1 MPYQPDQGKTAV
13 ALFVDG
19 LELKY
24 VQLSAKGNKVTLRD
38 FKTVPL
44 AQKFEEKAA
53 APLGEEAGA
62 MDMAAGGD
70 AFASPPPMAPEGTT
84 GTEATNASV
93 LLSVLGDLPPAKIT
107 VSYALS
113 EPAVTYQEFDS
124 DFGLKGSKL
133 TKKLIGELSTLRATP
148 PLPDA
153 FATIPTAKGG
163 LLAVIREDGLH
174 LVDLLNEIKPFTKG
188 RIPNLSVIDSL
199 DLALMGL
206 VRGNYQIQDEEI
218 TVIVYVGN
226 EFSRLIFMQG
236 KNYLHFAPV
245 ISEGY
250 QSPNLEN
257 TIYSRILLEQ
267 DNIGLTRIDRILL
280 TGECHKL
287 NLRESLAPQFSSALV
302 DYLQTPSLDLSL
314 YEGNVGEAISEYA
327 VPIATAWKA
336 LNPKQEGLY
345 DVNLLPVAIIEGQK
359 AFKLAWHGWVFA
371 GLVLASIVFFYT
383 SIVARNA
390 EIRRARELLARKQTE
405 LQDYRMLQDRRT
417 QLQSDIARY
426 SKAQQ
431 LYDDIVPGADRWS
444 RILHYL
450 GNSIDDLN
458 SLWIYR
464 ITRAANPPGALVLNG
479 RAVYRARIPRLAS
492 IFEKAT
498 LRSVRTAT
506 IRDKVVYE
514 FEMLVEQVDKYDRP
528 QAAPQPGGRR

>member
-24 VQLSAKGNKVTLRD
+24 VQLSAKGNKITLRD

-44 AQKFEEKAA
+44 AQKFEEKQAA
-53 APLGEEAGA
+53 QMAEEAGTV
-62 MDMAAGGD
+62 DMGSAD
-70 AFASPPPMAPEGTT
+70 AFASPPSTQAEGGGQET
-84 GTEATNASV
+84 TNASV
-93 LLSVLGDLPPAKIT
+93 LLSVIGDLPPAKIT
-107 VSYALS
+107 VSYALG

-133 TKKLIGELSTLRATP
+133 TKKLATELSTLRATP
-148 PLPDA
+148 PLSDA

-163 LLAVIREDGLH
+163 LLTIIREDGLH

-188 RIPNLSVIDSL
+188 RVPNLSNIDSL
-199 DLALMGL
+199 DLALMSL
-206 VRGNYQIQDEEI
+206 IRGNYETQDEEI
-218 TVIVYVGN
+218 TVVVYVGT

-236 KNYLHFAPV
+236 KEYLHFAPI

-267 DNIGLTRIDRILL
+267 DNIALTRIDKIIL

-287 NLRESLAPQFSSALV
+287 NLRESLSPQFSSALV
-302 DYLQTPSLDLSL
+302 DYLQAPSLDLSL
-314 YEGNVGEAISEYA
+314 YEGSVGEAISEYA
-327 VPIATAWKA
+327 VPLATAWKA
-336 LNPKQEGLY
+336 LDPKQKGFY
-345 DVNLLPVAIIEGQK
+345 DVNLLPIAIIEGQK
-359 AFKLAWHGWVFA
+359 AFKLAWHGWIFA

-390 EIRRARELLARKQTE
+390 EIRRARDLLARKQTE
-405 LQDYRMLQDRRT
+405 LQDYRMLQERKT
-417 QLQSDIARY
+417 QLESDIQRY
-426 SKAQQ
+426 SKAQA
-431 LYDDIVPGADRWS
+431 LYDQIVPGSDKWS
-444 RILHYL
+444 RVLHYL
-450 GNSIDDLN
+450 GNSVDDLN

-464 ITRAANPPGALVLNG
+464 IARAPQSPDALLLSG
-479 RAVYRARIPRLAS
+479 RAVYRSRIPRLAS

-498 LRSVRTAT
+498 LQSVRTAT
-506 IRDKVVYE
+506 IRDQIVYE
-514 FEMLVEQVDKYDRP
+514 FEMVVEQVDKSD
-528 QAAPQPGGRR
+528 QAAPRRTP

>member
-1 MPYQPDQGKTAV
+1 MPYQADQGKTAV

-38 FKTVPL
+38 FKTLPL

-53 APLGEEAGA
+53 ASMGEE
-62 MDMAAGGD
+62 MAAADLSSVD
-70 AFASPPPMAPEGTT
+70 AFASPPPTATET
-84 GTEATNASV
+84 GAGSEATNASV
-93 LLSVLGDLPPAKIT
+93 LLSILGDLPPSKIT

-113 EPAVTYQEFDS
+113 EPAVTYQEFES

-133 TKKLIGELSTLRATP
+133 TKKLIAELSALRSSP

-153 FATIPTAKGG
+153 VATIPTAKGG

-188 RIPNLSVIDSL
+188 RVPNLSIIESL

-206 VRGNYQIQDEEI
+206 VRGNYEIQEEEI
-218 TVIVYVGN
+218 TVIVYVGS

-236 KNYLHFAPV
+236 KDYLHFAPV

-267 DNIGLTRIDRILL
+267 DNIGLTRMDRILL

-314 YEGNVGEAISEYA
+314 YEGSVGEAISEYA
-327 VPIATAWKA
+327 VPIATAWKV
-336 LNPKQEGLY
+336 LNPKQPGFY
-345 DVNLLPVAIIEGQK
+345 DVNLLPLAIIEGQK
-359 AFKLAWHGWVFA
+359 AFKLAWHGWLFA
-371 GLVLASIVFFYT
+371 GLILASIVFFYT
-383 SIVARNA
+383 SIVSRNT

-405 LQDYRMLQDRRT
+405 LQDFRMLQERRT
-417 QLQSDIARY
+417 QLEGDIQRY

-431 LYDDIVPGADRWS
+431 LYDNIVPGADRWS
-444 RILHYL
+444 RILHYI
-450 GNSIDDLN
+450 GNSIEDLN
-458 SLWIYR
+458 SLWVYR
-464 ITRAANPPGALVLNG
+464 ISRAAQPPGALLLNG
-479 RAVYRARIPRLAS
+479 RAVYRARIPRLVS

-498 LRSVRTAT
+498 LRSVKPAE

-514 FEMLVEQVDKYDRP
+514 FEIIVEQVDKNDLPESR
-528 QAAPQPGGRR
+528 GR

>member
-13 ALFVDG
+13 AFFVDG

-53 APLGEEAGA
+53 ASMGEEAGA
-62 MDMAAGGD
+62 MDMVAGGD

-84 GTEATNASV
+84 ATETTNASV

-188 RIPNLSVIDSL
+188 RVPNLSVIDSL

-218 TVIVYVGN
+218 TVIVYVGS

-267 DNIGLTRIDRILL
+267 DNIGLTRMDRILL

-287 NLRESLAPQFSSALV
+287 NLRESLAPQFPSALV
-302 DYLQTPSLDLSL
+302 DYLQVPSLDLSL
-314 YEGNVGEAISEYA
+314 YEGTVGEAISEYA

-371 GLVLASIVFFYT
+371 GLILASIVFFYT
-383 SIVARNA
+383 SIVSRNA
-390 EIRRARELLARKQTE
+390 EIRRARDLLARKQTE

-450 GNSIDDLN
+450 GNSIEDLN

-464 ITRAANPPGALVLNG
+464 VQQAANPPGALVLNG

-498 LRSVRTAT
+498 LRSVKTAT

-514 FEMLVEQVDKYDRP
+514 FEMLVEQVDKS
-528 QAAPQPGGRR
+528 QAASQPAGRR

>member
-24 VQLSAKGNKVTLRD
+24 VQLSAKGNNVTLRD

-44 AQKFEEKAA
+44 AQKFEEKQAA
-53 APLGEEAGA
+53 QMAEEAGT
-62 MDMAAGGD
+62 MDMGSAD
-70 AFASPPPMAPEGTT
+70 AFASATPPPVEG
-84 GTEATNASV
+84 GQEQTNASV

-107 VSYALS
+107 VSYALT
-113 EPAVTYQEFDS
+113 EPAITYQEFEN

-133 TKKLIGELSTLRATP
+133 NKKLSAELSTLRATP

-163 LLAVIREDGLH
+163 LLTIIREDGLH
-174 LVDLLNEIKPFTKG
+174 IVDLLNEIKPFTKG
-188 RIPNLSVIDSL
+188 RIPNLSNIDSL
-199 DLALMGL
+199 DLSLMSL
-206 VRGNYQIQDEEI
+206 IRANYEIQDEEI
-218 TVIVYVGN
+218 TVVVYVGT

-236 KNYLHFAPV
+236 KEYLHFAPV

-267 DNIGLTRIDRILL
+267 DNIALTRIDRILL

-287 NLRESLAPQFSSALV
+287 NLRESLAPQFSSAQV
-302 DYLQTPSLDLSL
+302 DYLQAPSLDLSL
-314 YEGNVGEAISEYA
+314 YEGSVGESISEYA

-336 LNPKQEGLY
+336 LNPTQKGFHT
-345 DVNLLPVAIIEGQK
+345 VNLMPITIIEGQK
-359 AFKLAWHGWVFA
+359 AFKLAWHGYLFA
-371 GLVLASIVFFYT
+371 GLVFFSIIFFYT
-383 SIVARNA
+383 SIVSQNA
-390 EIRRARELLARKQTE
+390 EIRRARDLLARKQTE
-405 LQDYRMLQDRRT
+405 LQDYRILQERKT
-417 QLQSDIARY
+417 GLLNDIQRY
-426 SKAQQ
+426 SRAQE
-431 LYDDIVPGADRWS
+431 LYEQIVPGADKWS

-450 GNSIDDLN
+450 GNSVDDLN

-464 ITRAANPPGALVLNG
+464 VARVAQPVDGLLLSG
-479 RAVYRARIPRLAS
+479 RAVYRSRIPRLTS

-498 LRSVRTAT
+498 LRSVKTAT
-506 IRDKVVYE
+506 IRDQIVYE
-514 FEMLVEQVDKYDRP
+514 FEIFVEQVDKGDRP
-528 QAAPQPGGRR
+528 ATTTTVP